1 MRATEKFLK
10 EMRQYKGACRAEALL
25 QEQELHPE
33 LRNRTI
39 WITGLERKC
48 SGELMNWEPRGG
60 QLVRQKGGYR
70 FMRGYTT
77 VPCQD
82 VWYYV
87 MDEKTANDIYNAL
100 LIEYQHV

>member
-1 MRATEKFLK
+1 
-10 EMRQYKGACRAEALL
+10 
-25 QEQELHPE
+25 
-33 LRNRTI
+33 
-39 WITGLERKC
+39 
-48 SGELMNWEPRGG
+48 MNWEPRGG